1 MSTFKALAKDPLQT
15 FCYLLGVLKKQP
27 AKSQMTANFF
37 TGQFEWLMNVEDQS
51 DTVTKTKQNCDL
63 TNKYVLPTAPLT
75 MTASWSPFPFAAS
88 VMPEVLQQGKTDDP
102 YSSSYAIFHPVL
114 KVGESITM
122 QFGGKSKAFE
132 LPVSGN
138 TLEFENIHAHHFFWL
153 LEMTIARAQQ
163 MKKPVILAGMLGFGY
178 QDVIENDLIGE
189 SRLRLLEAGYLYPSR
204 VPQGARY
211 AFLNDPI
218 ARAARNAEHER
229 MTTTSPVFPP
239 PGC

>member
-1 MSTFKALAKDPLQT
+1 MLTFDAPAKKPFQT
-15 FCYLLGVLKKQP
+15 FCYLIGVLKKQP
-27 AKSQMTANFF
+27 SKSQMKAEFF
-37 TGQFEWLMNVEDQS
+37 TEQFEWLMNVEDQS
-51 DTVTKTKQNCDL
+51 DTVTKTKENCDL

-88 VMPEVLQQGKTDDP
+88 VMPEILQHGKTDDP

-114 KVGESITM
+114 KIGESITM
-122 QFGGKSKAFE
+122 QFGGKPTTFE

-138 TLEFENIHAHHFFWL
+138 QLEFENIHAHHFFWL

-163 MKKPVILAGMLGFGY
+163 MKKPVILAGMHGFGY
-178 QDVIENDLIGE
+178 QDAIENDLIAE

-204 VPQGARY
+204 VPQGARF
-211 AFLNDPI
+211 AFFKDPI
-218 ARAARNAEHER
+218 ARAARNAEVKR
-229 MTTTSPVFPP
+229 MPHNSPVFPP